1 MAEKGFFEAV
11 HRELD
16 AKMVPAGKWSLPLCY
31 PGGSVAEHRHTRT
44 RTSIFDRTGS
54 RCFQI
59 SGSDAAKKLDS
70 LFLYPVNS
78 LAIGK
83 VMDDLML
90 REDGTI
96 GNFFTLCRMQ
106 QNDFLLL
113 LDRNTAENDAVLLVE
128 KISKILDIRELSQA
142 MAVLTLCGKNC
153 REVLMQAGAENIPA
167 NGSWQMI
174 TVKDDEGDEFR
185 CIAVGHDRFGEAGID
200 LCFNC
205 ENAEELYGAIY
216 RISGVEPAG
225 MGAWESLRIESG
237 IPALNSDIRP
247 DMLPPECGL
256 TVDMSREF
264 FGKAALCKA
273 EIARKIIVLDLERH
287 PAGVGTVVKLPGN
300 IAAGV
305 VSGGAFC
312 PVSGI
317 ARVLCIVDA
326 DCPAE
331 NGSVMECEVNGKA
344 VCGTVAGI
352 AVPEMLCPEA

>member
-113 LDRNTAENDAVLLVE
+113 LDRNTAEKDAVLLVE

-264 FGKAALCKA
+264 TGKTALAGLEKRFQLCLVK
-273 EIARKIIVLDLERH
+273 LDRH
-287 PAGVGTVVKLPGN
+287 PASPGTVVELPGN

-305 VSGGAFC
+305 VTSSAFC
-312 PVSGI
+312 PVAGCTQAI
-317 ARVLCIVDA
+317 CRMDA
-326 DCPAE
+326 DCGVKA
-331 NGSVMECEVNGKA
+331 GDKAACAVNGKVVVGEA
-344 VCGTVAGI
+344 VRKLYC
-352 AVPEMLCPEA
+352 